1 MKTYK
6 FGQTTI
12 HFHQNDIPKNIK
24 LTGNSIA
31 VDSET
36 TGLSLVRDR
45 LCLIQLAVSEKECH
59 FVKFDNDF
67 FDKGSKPQELVYLLS
82 KPNIIKIFH
91 YARFDLAM
99 IKKYL
104 GLDLKNLFCTK
115 VSSKL
120 VRTYTDKHG
129 LKDLCKELIN
139 IDLNKSSQS
148 SDWSSIELSNEQLKY
163 ASHDVIHLFRLKE
176 ILEQMLKREKR
187 IELAREIFEFL
198 PVRVKLDLMGW
209 DEIDIFAH

>member
-12 HFHQNDIPKNIK
+12 HLHQNDIPKNIK

-31 VDSET
+31 IDSET

-82 KPNIIKIFH
+82 KPDI
-91 YARFDLAM
+91 

-209 DEIDIFAH
+209 DET